1 VKAALLY
8 HLVSGNPPFQADS
21 VDELLSL
28 HATAAR
34 PALPKKGRTRT
45 DSAAIDEAA
54 LATLDRDLA
63 RTLFEGMVR
72 IRVTDARMMA
82 LQRQGRIG
90 FYGEAVGQ
98 EAAIV
103 GSAAAT
109 QREDWIVPALR
120 EAGVG
125 LYRGMTLDS
134 YIAQIFG
141 NAADPTK
148 GRQMPCHPCDREN
161 HYVVMSSCVS
171 TQIPHAVGIAMA
183 MKIKGDRGKVC
194 FGYMGDGGT
203 SEGDFHVALNFAG
216 VTKAP
221 VVLICQNNQWA
232 ISTPGSVQTA
242 SETIALKGIGYGVEA
257 LRVDGNDV
265 LAVHAAVTYAADKAR
280 RMEGPTFL
288 ELLTYRV
295 SAHSS
300 SDDPSRYRDEGVTDV
315 WKGQRDPIRRLETY
329 LFKRGWLA
337 AGDREA
343 LAQKLEV
350 DVRDAIAR
358 QEAIGAPELGTL
370 IDDVFE
376 EPTWLLR
383 EQLAAI
389 SDGPRAKNPHQHGS
403 SGSGHK

>member
-1 VKAALLY
+1 MAHAPSHELSMVRTGPYAYFDGDDQTKARGLFQ
-8 HLVSGNPPFQADS
+8 LVRDDGTA
-21 VDELLSL
+21 VD
-28 HATAAR
+28 
-34 PALPKKGRTRT
+34 
-45 DSAAIDEAA
+45 DAA
-54 LATLDRDLA
+54 LADLDRELA
-63 RTLFEGMVR
+63 QQLFEGMLR

-98 EAAIV
+98 EAAVV
-103 GSAAAT
+103 GSAAAS
-109 QREDWIVPALR
+109 QPDDWIVPALR

-125 LYRGMTLDS
+125 LYRGMSLDS

-148 GRQMPCHPCDREN
+148 GRQMPCHPMDRER

-183 MKIKGDRGKVC
+183 MKISGDRGKAC

-203 SEGDFHVALNFAG
+203 SEGDFHVAMNFAG
-216 VTKAP
+216 VQKAP

-242 SETIALKGIGYGVEA
+242 AETIALKGIGYGVES

-265 LAVHAAVTYAADKAR
+265 LAVHAAVHYAAEKAR
-280 RMEGPTFL
+280 RGDGPTFV

-300 SDDPSRYRDEGVTDV
+300 SDDPSRYRDEKVTAV
-315 WKGQRDPIRRLETY
+315 WRGQKDPIRRFETY
-329 LFKRGWLA
+329 LVRRGWLA
-337 AGDREA
+337 EGEREA
-343 LAQKLEV
+343 LAARLEAE
-350 DVRDAIAR
+350 VREAIAR
-358 QEAIGAPELGTL
+358 QEAIEAPALESL
-370 IDDVFE
+370 IEDVYE

-383 EQLAAI
+383 EQLADIA
-389 SDGPRAKNPHQHGS
+389 SGPRPKNPHHHG
-403 SGSGHK
+403 

>member
-1 VKAALLY
+1 MASLAVAP
-8 HLVSGNPPFQADS
+8 VSGVFSYFDGDS
-21 VDELLSL
+21 V
-28 HATAAR
+28 AKAR
-34 PALPKKGRTRT
+34 GLFQLIREDGTPV
-45 DSAAIDEAA
+45 DEAA
-54 LATLDRDLA
+54 LASLDRDLA
-63 RTLFEGMVR
+63 RRLFESMVR

-103 GSAAAT
+103 GSAAVT
-109 QREDWIVPALR
+109 RPEDWIVPALR

-125 LYRGMTLDS
+125 LYRGLTLDS

-148 GRQMPCHPCDREN
+148 GRQMPCHPCDREH

-183 MKIKGDRGKVC
+183 MKISKDPGVC

-216 VTKAP
+216 VRQAP
-221 VVLICQNNQWA
+221 CVLICQNNQWA

-242 SETIALKGIGYGVEA
+242 AETIALKGIGYGVEA

-265 LAVHAAVTYAADKAR
+265 LAVYHAVTYAADKAR
-280 RMEGPTFL
+280 RGDGPTFL

-300 SDDPSRYRDEGVTDV
+300 SDDPSRYRDEAVTEV
-315 WKGQRDPIRRLETY
+315 WKDQRDPIRRFEAY
-329 LFKRGWLA
+329 LLARGWVTP
-337 AGDREA
+337 GEREA
-343 LAQKLEV
+343 LAATIEV

-358 QEAIGAPELGTL
+358 QEQIGAPELSTL
-370 IDDVFE
+370 IDDVYE
-376 EPTWLLR
+376 EPTWNLR
-383 EQLAAI
+383 EQLDAIAAL
-389 SDGPRAKNPHQHGS
+389 PRPKNPHHHG
-403 SGSGHK
+403 

>member
-1 VKAALLY
+1 M
-8 HLVSGNPPFQADS
+8 
-21 VDELLSL
+21 
-28 HATAAR
+28 ATA
-34 PALPKKGRTRT
+34 T
-45 DSAAIDEAA
+45 SAARTGAFAYFDGDDEAKARGLFQLLDEDGAPTDEAA
-54 LATLDRDLA
+54 LAALDRELA
-63 RTLFEGMVR
+63 RRLFESMVR

-109 QREDWIVPALR
+109 RPDDWIVPALR

-125 LYRGMTLDS
+125 LYRGLTLDS

-148 GRQMPCHPCDREN
+148 GRQMPCHPCDRDH

-171 TQIPHAVGIAMA
+171 TQIPHAVGIAMG
-183 MKIKGDRGKVC
+183 MKLSGHRGKVC

-216 VTKAP
+216 VTNAP
-221 VVLICQNNQWA
+221 CVLICQNNQWA
-232 ISTPGSVQTA
+232 ISTPGAVQTA
-242 SETIALKGIGYGVEA
+242 SDTIALKGVGYGVEA
-257 LRVDGNDV
+257 LRADGNDV
-265 LAVHAAVTYAADKAR
+265 LAVYHAVAYAADKAR
-280 RMEGPTFL
+280 RGGGPTFL

-300 SDDPSRYRDEGVTDV
+300 SDDPSRYRDEAVTEE
-315 WKGQRDPIRRLETY
+315 WRGRRDPIRRLETY
-329 LFKRGWLA
+329 LTRRGWLA
-337 AGDREA
+337 AGEREA
-343 LAQKLEV
+343 LARALEV

-358 QEAIGAPELGTL
+358 QEAVGAPALETL
-370 IDDVFE
+370 IEDVFE

-383 EQLAAI
+383 EQLAELAAA
-389 SDGPRAKNPHQHGS
+389 PRARPPHP
-403 SGSGHK
+403 

>member
-1 VKAALLY
+1 MTGPYAYFEGTSDAKARGLFQLLREDGTP
-8 HLVSGNPPFQADS
+8 V
-21 VDELLSL
+21 
-28 HATAAR
+28 
-34 PALPKKGRTRT
+34 
-45 DSAAIDEAA
+45 DEAA
-54 LATLDRDLA
+54 LASFDRELA
-63 RTLFEGMVR
+63 VRLFEGMVR

-103 GSAAAT
+103 GSAAVSQPA
-109 QREDWIVPALR
+109 DWIVPALR

-125 LYRGMTLDS
+125 LYRGLTLDS

-148 GRQMPCHPCDREN
+148 GRQMPCHPCDREH

-216 VTKAP
+216 VMKAP

-232 ISTPGSVQTA
+232 ISTPREVQTA
-242 SETIALKGIGYGVEA
+242 ADTIALKGMGYGVEA
-257 LRVDGNDV
+257 IRADGNDV
-265 LAVHAAVTYAADKAR
+265 LAVYHAVAYAADKAR
-280 RMEGPTFL
+280 RGDGPTFV

-295 SAHSS
+295 SAHTS
-300 SDDPSRYRDEGVTDV
+300 SDDPSRYRDESVTEI
-315 WKGQRDPIRRLETY
+315 WRGQRDPIRRLETY
-329 LFKRGWLA
+329 LVKRGWLA
-337 AGDREA
+337 AGEREA
-343 LAQKLEV
+343 IAEQIEA

-358 QEAIGAPELGTL
+358 QEAIAPPALETL
-370 IDDVFE
+370 IEDVFE

-389 SDGPRAKNPHQHGS
+389 ADGPRAKNPHQHGS
-403 SGSGHK
+403 